1 MAHVIHRLD
10 FGGLENGLVN
20 LINRIPQ
27 SQYRHAIICMTDYS
41 EFSKRITNPAV
52 TLHALHKVDG
62 KGLDVYLRLW
72 RLLRQLKPDIVHTR
86 NLSALEAGVV
96 AWFAGV
102 PGRVHGEHGR
112 DSYDIDGTNKK
123 YLLLRRL
130 CQPFIQCY
138 IPLSKDLEG
147 WLKTRVKIPENK
159 MRQIYNGVDS
169 GRFCAHEQG
178 QRRSLPDRAQADGK
192 ELIIGTV
199 GRVQEV
205 KDQLTLVK
213 AVADL
218 VACNKEY
225 RKKLKLV
232 IVGDGPMMGELE
244 SLVQEKNVAD
254 ITWLSGARNDI
265 PELLQAMDLF
275 VLPSKA
281 EGVSNTILEAM
292 ATSLPVVAT
301 AVGGNSE
308 LVVDGKTGSLVPP
321 QDSKAMAAAIRAYI
335 QEPEKLQCRGQAG
348 RLRVEQ
354 QFSIEAMVNAYMAVY
369 DEVSLQPPAYKKNE
383 KSKCA
388 V

>member
-1 MAHVIHRLD
+1 MTGSPQLIAHVIHRLD

-27 SQYRHAIICMTDYS
+27 NQYRHAIVCMTDYS

-52 TLHALHKVDG
+52 TLHALHKADG
-62 KGLDVYLRLW
+62 KGLSIYFRLW

-130 CQPFIQCY
+130 CQPFIQRY
-138 IPLSKDLEG
+138 IPLSQDLEG
-147 WLKTRVKIPENK
+147 WLETSVRIPENK

-169 GRFCAHEQG
+169 ERFHAYGQN
-178 QRRSLPDRAQADGK
+178 QRRPLPNQAQAEVDQ
-192 ELIIGTV
+192 LVIGTV
-199 GRVQEV
+199 GRIQEV

-213 AVADL
+213 AVANL
-218 VACNKEY
+218 VASNSAY
-225 RKKLKLV
+225 RQQLKLV
-232 IVGDGPMMGELE
+232 IVGDGPMMTELE
-244 SLVQEKNVAD
+244 ALVQEQGIAG

-265 PELLQAMDLF
+265 PELLQSMDLF

-281 EGVSNTILEAM
+281 EGISNTILEAM
-292 ATSLPVVAT
+292 ATGLPVVAT
-301 AVGGNSE
+301 AVGGNPE
-308 LVVDGKTGSLVPP
+308 LVVDGETGSLVPA
-321 QDSKAMAAAIRAYI
+321 QDPKAMADAIECYLN
-335 QEPEKLQCRGQAG
+335 EPAMLKRHGSAG
-348 RLRVEQ
+348 RKRVEES
-354 QFSIEAMVNAYMAVY
+354 FSMDAMMSNYLAVY
-369 DEVSLQPPAYKKNE
+369 GELIK
-383 KSKCA
+383 
-388 V
+388 

>member
-1 MAHVIHRLD
+1 MSDSPKLIAHVIHRLD

-27 SQYRHAIICMTDYS
+27 DRYKHAVICMTDYS

-52 TLHALHKVDG
+52 TLHALHKPDG
-62 KGLDVYLRLW
+62 KGLRVYLRLW

-123 YLLLRRL
+123 YLLLRRI
-130 CQPFIQCY
+130 CQPFIQRY

-147 WLKTRVKIPENK
+147 WLKALVKIPENK

-169 GRFCAHEQG
+169 DRFCAYAHG
-178 QRRSLPDRAQADGK
+178 QRRPLPDQEQADDK
-192 ELIIGTV
+192 QLIIGTV
-199 GRVQEV
+199 GRIQEV

-218 VACNKEY
+218 VAQNKDY
-225 RKKLKLV
+225 RQTIKLV
-232 IVGDGPMMGELE
+232 IVGDGPMMEELE
-244 SLVQEKNVAD
+244 ELVQEKNIAD

-275 VLPSKA
+275 ILPSKA
-281 EGVSNTILEAM
+281 EGISNTILEAM
-292 ATSLPVVAT
+292 ATGLPIVAT

-308 LVVDGKTGSLVPP
+308 LVIDGETGTLIPPEDPVGMVD
-321 QDSKAMAAAIRAYI
+321 AIKIYLNDPTLLRRHGCA
-335 QEPEKLQCRGQAG
+335 GQK
-348 RLRVEQ
+348 RVETS
-354 QFSIEAMVNAYMAVY
+354 FSMNSMINNYLEIYGELV
-369 DEVSLQPPAYKKNE
+369 E
-383 KSKCA
+383 
-388 V
+388 